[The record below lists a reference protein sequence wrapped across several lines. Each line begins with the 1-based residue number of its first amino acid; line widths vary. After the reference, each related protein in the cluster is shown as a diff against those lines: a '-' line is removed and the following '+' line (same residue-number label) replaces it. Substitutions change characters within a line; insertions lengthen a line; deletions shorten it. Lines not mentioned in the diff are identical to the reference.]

1 MSGTTPIAAPSASRP
16 TLRANARGR
25 GLVTSASAPRP
36 ARIATA
42 KPASMTKRAGMR
54 KSASPGSRSYIGR

>member
-1 MSGTTPIAAPSASRP
+1 MSGTMPAAAPSASRP
-16 TLRANARGR
+16 TPRANARGR
-25 GLVTSASAPRP
+25 APVTSASAPSP

-54 KSASPGSRSYIGR
+54 NSVSPGKRSYIGR